1 MTPFRASPGFTET
14 WRHFDFAVD
23 DGVATLTFNRPE
35 KLNALTFDVYA
46 DLRDLLAELPHRGD
60 ARVLV
65 LTGAGR
71 GFCSGGDVEEIIGEL
86 QHMETAELLEF
97 TRMTGAVVKALREC
111 PVPVTAR

>member
-14 WRHFDFAVD
+14 WQHFDFAVD

-60 ARVLV
+60 ARVSSSPARDAASARAA
-65 LTGAGR
+65 TSRRSSASSSTCRPPSCSSSR
-71 GFCSGGDVEEIIGEL
+71 G
-86 QHMETAELLEF
+86 
-97 TRMTGAVVKALREC
+97 
-111 PVPVTAR
+111 